1 MSTAHDLAPL
11 LDMSRLTHVV
21 DIGANPIEGAA
32 PYRRLLDARLCRITG
47 FEPQASALA
56 ELNRKKGAN
65 ETYLSYALGDGEE
78 RTLNVCAYSG
88 WTSIFVPSAAALD
101 VFSLFKNNAR
111 ILSRARMET
120 RRLDDLTEVEDIDF
134 LKIDIQGG
142 ELAVFMHG
150 RNKLRNAVVI
160 QTELQFVNLYEGQPS
175 FGQVDQELRAQ
186 GFIPHAF
193 AALKKWPISP
203 LQFGG
208 NPTQAL
214 NQLLEADVVYVRDFV
229 HPEDMSSDQLKQLCL
244 IVHACYDSFD
254 LAGRCVALL
263 EQRQVLPPGAL
274 QQYIEIINR
283 NQ

>member
-1 MSTAHDLAPL
+1 
-11 LDMSRLTHVV
+11 
-21 DIGANPIEGAA
+21 
-32 PYRRLLDARLCRITG
+32 LDAQLCRITG

-65 ETYLSYALGDGEE
+65 ETYLSYALGNGEE

-101 VFSLFKNNAR
+101 VFSFFKENAR
-111 ILSRARMET
+111 ILSRAGMET

-193 AALKKWPISP
+193 AALKEWPISP
-203 LQFGG
+203 FGG

-244 IVHACYDSFD
+244 IAHACYDSFD

-263 EQRQVLPPGAL
+263 EQRQVLPAGAL